1 MKTIVKILVLIAT
14 IFVGYGCDNGP
25 TGEGVLGMESV
36 YGFVCNEDGERL
48 AGIRV
53 DVYYDKELTQHYP
66 AGDWKEWE
74 NMSEEDKRD
83 CPECEPI
90 TYTLED
96 GYYGIAQLA
105 HNIKNPLDLYVVATD
120 TAGIYETKLQS
131 GQMRY
136 KWGGGWMNMDFIL
149 KKK

>member
-25 TGEGVLGMESV
+25 TGEGALGQESV

-74 NMSEEDKRD
+74 NMSEERKKEFPDKNPTR
-83 CPECEPI
+83 
-90 TYTLED
+90 YTDED
-96 GYYGIAQLA
+96 GYYTIAQLS
-105 HNIKNPLDLYVVATD
+105 HNLKNPLDLYVVATD
-120 TAGIYETKLQS
+120 TTGVYESKFQS